1 MCHPANYNRQ
11 LDVKKARKV
20 VKKYRQMSY
29 KKEMNRLR
37 SLLAVEE
44 SVSEYNVLDQTV
56 SLIQELESRLIA
68 QLQRGKVPEK
78 MLATGVNMDW
88 SQCNHDTIRNIVG
101 IMMSPTNSS

>member
-11 LDVKKARKV
+11 LEVKKARKV

-44 SVSEYNVLDQTV
+44 SVSENNVLDQTV

>member
-44 SVSEYNVLDQTV
+44 SVSENNVLDQTV

>member
-11 LDVKKARKV
+11 LEVKKARKV

-44 SVSEYNVLDQTV
+44 SVCENNVLDQTV

-101 IMMSPTNSS
+101 IMMSPTNSL

>member
-11 LDVKKARKV
+11 LEVKKARKV

-44 SVSEYNVLDQTV
+44 SVSENNVLDQTV

-78 MLATGVNMDW
+78 MLATGLNMDW

>member
-11 LDVKKARKV
+11 LEVKKARKV

-44 SVSEYNVLDQTV
+44 SVSENNVLDQTV

-78 MLATGVNMDW
+78 MLATGLNMDW

-101 IMMSPTNSS
+101 IMMSSTNSS

>member
-11 LDVKKARKV
+11 LEVRKARKV

-44 SVSEYNVLDQTV
+44 SVSENNVLDQTV

-68 QLQRGKVPEK
+68 QLQRGKIPEK
-78 MLATGVNMDW
+78 MLAAGVNMDW
-88 SQCNHDTIRNIVG
+88 SQCNHDSIRSIVG
-101 IMMSPTNSS
+101 IMMAPTASS

>member
-11 LDVKKARKV
+11 LEVKKARKV

>member
-11 LDVKKARKV
+11 LEVKKARKV

-44 SVSEYNVLDQTV
+44 SVSENNVLDQTV

-78 MLATGVNMDW
+78 MLATGLNMDW

-101 IMMSPTNSS
+101 IMMSPTNSL

>member
-11 LDVKKARKV
+11 LEVRKARKV

-44 SVSEYNVLDQTV
+44 SVSENNVLDQTV

-78 MLATGVNMDW
+78 MLATGLNMDW